1 MIMTLEN
8 MRYLLILNNKELLE
22 RMDEINMSISLIIEA
37 NNDMIYELNQL
48 IVTDKDVEDA
58 IAETLKMLEE
68 EETNNDT

>member
-1 MIMTLEN
+1 MTLEN

>member
-1 MIMTLEN
+1 MTLEN

-37 NNDMIYELNQL
+37 NNDMMYELNQL